1 MRAVEETANGR
12 PVQSNEQVLS
22 KLDEIYREAFA
33 HDGFAEIRI
42 ELRILR
48 RGQKEV
54 ILHYGRQYRFMV
66 DYPSPAAGRQG
77 TGGEKSKHAPV
88 GLVPVAEE
96 ETGWRR
102 GVAAQPAGEEPDIS

>member
-1 MRAVEETANGR
+1 MRAAEETANGR
-12 PVQSNEQVLS
+12 SVQSNEQVLS

-54 ILHYGRQYRFMV
+54 ILHYGKQYRFMV
-66 DYPSPAAGRQG
+66 DYPSAAGRRG
-77 TGGEKSKHAPV
+77 AGDGKLKHSPV
-88 GLVPVAEE
+88 GPVPAAEE